1 MSNIVDKVFDN
12 SEDGKPNYA
21 IDLVDGT
28 RLYARGKVLNPM
40 PQSGDA
46 INFTVVNVKT
56 SKGGNPYTNVKDVA
70 IADNHTLDDNLPTGN
85 SVVTQSNPNYQYTPP
100 APKANDAQTRQRMDI
115 FVTGVVGRSM
125 GSGHF
130 QVHDIA
136 ALTKNAVKA
145 FNENLKD
152 I

>member
-28 RLYARGKVLNPM
+28 RLYYRGKVMNPM

-46 INFTVVNVKT
+46 INFTIINVKT
-56 SKGGNPYTNVKDVA
+56 SKGGNPYTNVKDVS
-70 IADNHTLDDNLPTGN
+70 IADNHTLDDDLPN
-85 SVVTQSNPNYQYTPP
+85 NNYQPQQQSRP
-100 APKANDAQTRQRMDI
+100 MSVSNGMNKNDTQRMDI

-130 QVHDIA
+130 QAMDIDT
-136 ALTKNAVKA
+136 LTQNAVRA
-145 FNENLKD
+145 FNDYLKN

>member
-12 SEDGKPNYA
+12 TEDGKPNYA

-28 RLYARGKVLNPM
+28 RLYYRGKIMNPM

-46 INFTVVNVKT
+46 INFTVINVKT
-56 SKGGNPYTNVKDVA
+56 SKGGNPYTNVKDVS
-70 IADNHTLDDNLPTGN
+70 IADNHTLDDALPTSGQQSRPMPMGN
-85 SVVTQSNPNYQYTPP
+85 GVN
-100 APKANDAQTRQRMDI
+100 KNDTQRMDI

-130 QVHDIA
+130 SVEDISD
-136 ALTKNAVKA
+136 LTKNAVRA
-145 FNENLKD
+145 FNDNLKN

>member
-28 RLYARGKVLNPM
+28 RLYYRGKVMNPM

-46 INFTVVNVKT
+46 INFTVINVKT
-56 SKGGNPYTNVKDVA
+56 SKGGNPYTNVKDVS
-70 IADNHTLDDNLPTGN
+70 IADNHTLDDDLPN
-85 SVVTQSNPNYQYTPP
+85 NNYQPQQQSRP
-100 APKANDAQTRQRMDI
+100 MPISNGMNKNDTQRMDI

-130 QVHDIA
+130 SVEDISD
-136 ALTKNAVKA
+136 LTKNAVRA
-145 FNENLKD
+145 FNDNLKN

>member
-28 RLYARGKVLNPM
+28 RLYYRGKVMNPM

-46 INFTVVNVKT
+46 INFTIINVKT
-56 SKGGNPYTNVKDVA
+56 SKGGNPYTNVKDVS
-70 IADNHTLDDNLPTGN
+70 IADNHTLDDDLPN
-85 SVVTQSNPNYQYTPP
+85 NNYQPQQ
-100 APKANDAQTRQRMDI
+100 QTRPMPISNGMNKNDTQRMDI

-130 QVHDIA
+130 SVEDISD
-136 ALTKNAVKA
+136 LTKNAVRA
-145 FNENLKD
+145 FNDNLKN

>member
-28 RLYARGKVLNPM
+28 RLYYRGKVMNPM

-46 INFTVVNVKT
+46 INFTIINVKT
-56 SKGGNPYTNVKDVA
+56 SKGGNPYTNVKDVS
-70 IADNHTLDDNLPTGN
+70 IADNHTLDDDLPN
-85 SVVTQSNPNYQYTPP
+85 NNYQPQQ
-100 APKANDAQTRQRMDI
+100 QTRPMPISNGMNKNDTQRMDI

-130 QVHDIA
+130 SVQDISD
-136 ALTKNAVKA
+136 LTKNAVRA
-145 FNENLKD
+145 FNDNLKN

>member
-46 INFTVVNVKT
+46 INFTIINVKT
-56 SKGGNPYTNVKDVA
+56 SKGGNPYTNVKDVS
-70 IADNHTLDDNLPTGN
+70 IADNHTLDDDLPN
-85 SVVTQSNPNYQYTPP
+85 NNYQPQQQSRP
-100 APKANDAQTRQRMDI
+100 MPVSNGMNKNDTQRMDI

-130 QVHDIA
+130 SVEDISD
-136 ALTKNAVKA
+136 LTKNAVRA
-145 FNENLKD
+145 FNDNLKN

>member
-12 SEDGKPNYA
+12 SADNEGKPNYA

-28 RLYARGKVLNPM
+28 RLYCRGEILNPL
-40 PQSGDA
+40 PKSGDA
-46 INFTVVNVKT
+46 IDFTVINVKT
-56 SKGGNPYTNVKDVA
+56 SSKGNPYTNVKNVK
-70 IADNHTLDDNLPTGN
+70 IADNHTLDDDLPTDTY
-85 SVVTQSNPNYQYTPP
+85 VPEQQSRPMPVSNGMN
-100 APKANDAQTRQRMDI
+100 KNDTQRMDI

-130 QVHDIA
+130 SVEDISD
-136 ALTKNAVKA
+136 LTKNAVRA
-145 FNENLKD
+145 FNDNLKN

>member
-28 RLYARGKVLNPM
+28 RLYYRGKVMNPM

-46 INFTVVNVKT
+46 INFTVINVKT
-56 SKGGNPYTNVKDVA
+56 SKGGNPYTNVKDVS
-70 IADNHTLDDNLPTGN
+70 IADNHTLDDDLPN
-85 SVVTQSNPNYQYTPP
+85 NNYQPQQ
-100 APKANDAQTRQRMDI
+100 QTRPMPISNGLNKNDTQRMDI

-130 QVHDIA
+130 SVQDISD
-136 ALTKNAVKA
+136 LTKNAVRA
-145 FNENLKD
+145 FNDNLKN

>member
-12 SEDGKPNYA
+12 TEDGKPNYA

-28 RLYARGKVLNPM
+28 RLYYRGKVMNPM
-40 PQSGDA
+40 PKSGDA
-46 INFTVVNVKT
+46 INFTIINVKT
-56 SKGGNPYTNVKDVA
+56 SKGGNPYTNVKNVS
-70 IADNHTLDDNLPTGN
+70 IADNHTLDDALPTSGQQSRPMPMGN
-85 SVVTQSNPNYQYTPP
+85 GVN
-100 APKANDAQTRQRMDI
+100 KNDTQRMDI

-130 QVHDIA
+130 SVEDISD
-136 ALTKNAVKA
+136 LTKNAVRA
-145 FNENLKD
+145 FNDNLKN

>member
-28 RLYARGKVLNPM
+28 RLYYRGKVMNPM

-46 INFTVVNVKT
+46 INFTVINVKT
-56 SKGGNPYTNVKDVA
+56 SKGGNPYTNVKDVS
-70 IADNHTLDDNLPTGN
+70 IADNHTLDDDLPN
-85 SVVTQSNPNYQYTPP
+85 NNYQPQQ
-100 APKANDAQTRQRMDI
+100 QTRSMPVSNGMNKNDTQRMDI

-125 GSGHF
+125 GLSLIH
-130 QVHDIA
+130 I
-136 ALTKNAVKA
+136 
-145 FNENLKD
+145 
-152 I
+152 

>member
-28 RLYARGKVLNPM
+28 RLYYRGKVMNPM

-46 INFTVVNVKT
+46 INFTIINVKT
-56 SKGGNPYTNVKDVA
+56 SKGGNPYTNVKDVS
-70 IADNHTLDDNLPTGN
+70 IADNHTLDDDLPN
-85 SVVTQSNPNYQYTPP
+85 NNYQPQQQSRP
-100 APKANDAQTRQRMDI
+100 MPISNGMNKNDTQRMDI

-130 QVHDIA
+130 SVGDISD
-136 ALTKNAVKA
+136 LTKNAVRA
-145 FNENLKD
+145 FNDNLKN

>member
-28 RLYARGKVLNPM
+28 RLYLRGQVLHPL

-46 INFTVVNVKT
+46 IDFTVINVKT
-56 SKGGNPYTNVKDVA
+56 SDKGNQYTNVKDVRVA
-70 IADNHTLDDNLPTGN
+70 HNHTMENDYP
-85 SVVTQSNPNYQYTPP
+85 VEMQSASP
-100 APKANDAQTRQRMDI
+100 APSPAPNPRPMNNSMNKNDTQRMDI

-130 QVHDIA
+130 SVQDISD
-136 ALTKNAVKA
+136 LTKNAVKA
-145 FNENLKD
+145 FNDNLKN

>member
-28 RLYARGKVLNPM
+28 RLYYRGKVMNPM

-46 INFTVVNVKT
+46 INFTVINVKT
-56 SKGGNPYTNVKDVA
+56 SKGGNPYTNVKDVS
-70 IADNHTLDDNLPTGN
+70 IADNHTLDDDLPN
-85 SVVTQSNPNYQYTPP
+85 NNYQPQQQSKSMP
-100 APKANDAQTRQRMDI
+100 ISNGMNKNDTQRMDI

-130 QVHDIA
+130 SVEDISD
-136 ALTKNAVKA
+136 LTKNAVRA
-145 FNENLKD
+145 FNDNLKN

>member
-1 MSNIVDKVFDN
+1 MSNIIDKIFDN

-28 RLYARGKVLNPM
+28 RLYCRGQVLNPL
-40 PQSGDA
+40 PKSGDA
-46 INFTVVNVKT
+46 IDFTVINVKT
-56 SKGGNPYTNVKDVA
+56 SDKGNQYTNVKNLTV
-70 IADNHTLDDNLPTGN
+70 ADNHTLDDGF
-85 SVVTQSNPNYQYTPP
+85 PP
-100 APKANDAQTRQRMDI
+100 SQEPPKARPVSSGINKNDRLI

-130 QVHDIA
+130 SVEDIN
-136 ALTKNAVKA
+136 ALTKNAVKS
-145 FNENLKD
+145 FNDNLKD

>member
-12 SEDGKPNYA
+12 TEDGKPNYA

-28 RLYARGKVLNPM
+28 RLYYRGKVMNPM

-46 INFTVVNVKT
+46 INFTIINVKT
-56 SKGGNPYTNVKDVA
+56 SKGGNPYTNVKDVS
-70 IADNHTLDDNLPTGN
+70 IADNHTLDDALPTSGQQSRPMPTGN
-85 SVVTQSNPNYQYTPP
+85 GMN
-100 APKANDAQTRQRMDI
+100 KNDTQRMDI

-130 QVHDIA
+130 SVEDISD
-136 ALTKNAVKA
+136 LTKNAVRA
-145 FNENLKD
+145 FNDNLKN

>member
-12 SEDGKPNYA
+12 TEDGKPNYA
-21 IDLVDGT
+21 IQLVDGT
-28 RLYARGKVLNPM
+28 RLYCRGQVLNPL
-40 PQSGDA
+40 PKSGDA
-46 INFTVVNVKT
+46 IDFTVINVKT
-56 SKGGNPYTNVKDVA
+56 SSKGNPYTNVKNVK
-70 IADNHTLDDNLPTGN
+70 IADNHTLDDDLPTDTY
-85 SVVTQSNPNYQYTPP
+85 VPEQQSRPMPVSNGMN
-100 APKANDAQTRQRMDI
+100 KNDTQRMDI

-130 QVHDIA
+130 SVEDISD
-136 ALTKNAVKA
+136 LTKNAVRA

>member
-28 RLYARGKVLNPM
+28 RLYYRGKVMNPM

-46 INFTVVNVKT
+46 INFTIINVKT
-56 SKGGNPYTNVKDVA
+56 SKGGNPYTNVKDVS
-70 IADNHTLDDNLPTGN
+70 IADNHTLDDDLPN
-85 SVVTQSNPNYQYTPP
+85 NNYQPQQ
-100 APKANDAQTRQRMDI
+100 QTRPIPVSNGMNKTDTQRMDI

-130 QVHDIA
+130 SVEKISE
-136 ALTKNAVKA
+136 LTKNAVRA
-145 FNENLKD
+145 FNDYLKN

>member
-1 MSNIVDKVFDN
+1 M
-12 SEDGKPNYA
+12 
-21 IDLVDGT
+21 
-28 RLYARGKVLNPM
+28 NPM

-46 INFTVVNVKT
+46 INFTIINVKT

-70 IADNHTLDDNLPTGN
+70 IADNHTLDDDLPTNTQPRVTTSTTTSGFVPYTGG
-85 SVVTQSNPNYQYTPP
+85 SVTNGKNAT
-100 APKANDAQTRQRMDI
+100 QRMDI

-136 ALTKNAVKA
+136 DLTKNAVRA

>member
-28 RLYARGKVLNPM
+28 RLYYRGKVMNPM

-46 INFTVVNVKT
+46 INFTVINVKT
-56 SKGGNPYTNVKDVA
+56 SKGGTPYTNVKDVS
-70 IADNHTLDDNLPTGN
+70 IADNHTLDDDLPN
-85 SVVTQSNPNYQYTPP
+85 NNYQPQQQSRP
-100 APKANDAQTRQRMDI
+100 MPISNGMNKNDTQRMDI

-130 QVHDIA
+130 SVQDISD
-136 ALTKNAVKA
+136 LTKNAVRA
-145 FNENLKD
+145 FNDNLKN

>member
-28 RLYARGKVLNPM
+28 RLYYRGKVMNPM

-46 INFTVVNVKT
+46 INFTVINVKT
-56 SKGGNPYTNVKDVA
+56 SKGGNPYTNVKDVS
-70 IADNHTLDDNLPTGN
+70 IADNHTLDDDLPN
-85 SVVTQSNPNYQYTPP
+85 NNYQPQQQSRP
-100 APKANDAQTRQRMDI
+100 MPVSNGMNKNDTQRMDI

-130 QVHDIA
+130 SVEDISD
-136 ALTKNAVKA
+136 LTKNAVRA
-145 FNENLKD
+145 FNDNLKN